1 MKKFL
6 SILVFTAAALS
17 SCIYPYDTD
26 LKGVKDTIVVLEG
39 EILVG
44 GVSTMRISSVNSFSE
59 SIFHH
64 EVRGMATVEDDQG
77 NIYSSNSKVP
87 RSLVSIPMEDAPSDR
102 KYRFRVTVDGTAYY
116 SDWLDPL
123 EPPVIEEVKAGLS
136 ADSTRVE
143 ITTTLDGGVDA
154 SGYIGITYDETWEF
168 HADYMCRYELDTLK
182 WRINERFLDYPN
194 YWCWRSNSL
203 IGMILVDYTEIDG
216 NRVVSYPVQA
226 FPRYNNRNHRKYS
239 IEVHAVTLSN
249 EAYKYIKN
257 LNDNTNTSGTLF
269 SPNPGEMPSN
279 LYCLTNPDKSVMGY
293 VTASKVASQRIF
305 MDSQYHTPT
314 SPPEGY
320 LFISED
326 YKHDYEFGYY
336 PVDFMSLPRGEEGAY
351 ISGIYWGPMRCIDCI
366 AAGGTKEKPDF
377 WQ

>member
-154 SGYIGITYDETWEF
+154 SGYIGITYDETWE
-168 HADYMCRYELDTLK
+168 HGRTLDLTSDEFEQ
-182 WRINERFLDYPN
+182 I
-194 YWCWRSNSL
+194 RSQL
-203 IGMILVDYTEIDG
+203 EYRD
-216 NRVVSYPVQA
+216 
-226 FPRYNNRNHRKYS
+226 
-239 IEVHAVTLSN
+239 
-249 EAYKYIKN
+249 
-257 LNDNTNTSGTLF
+257 
-269 SPNPGEMPSN
+269 
-279 LYCLTNPDKSVMGY
+279 
-293 VTASKVASQRIF
+293 
-305 MDSQYHTPT
+305 
-314 SPPEGY
+314 
-320 LFISED
+320 
-326 YKHDYEFGYY
+326 
-336 PVDFMSLPRGEEGAY
+336 
-351 ISGIYWGPMRCIDCI
+351 
-366 AAGGTKEKPDF
+366 
-377 WQ
+377 